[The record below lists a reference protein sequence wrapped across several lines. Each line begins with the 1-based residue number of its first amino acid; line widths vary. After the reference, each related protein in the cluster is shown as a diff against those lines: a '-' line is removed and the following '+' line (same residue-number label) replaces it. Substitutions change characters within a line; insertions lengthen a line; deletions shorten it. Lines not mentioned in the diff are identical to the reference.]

1 MQKTQKLVLCAL
13 FTALT
18 TIATMVIQ
26 MPLSVSGYINMGDVF
41 VLFGAFML
49 GPLFGAV
56 SAGVGSM
63 LADILTGY
71 VVFAPATLI
80 IKAIMALVYF
90 FLFKWIEKLIKV
102 RVAAC
107 IIAGIVAE
115 LIMVFG
121 YFIFSA
127 LFMSEGLAAAASIP
141 GNLIQGGVGV
151 AVSTVLVILM
161 PKKINN

>member
-26 MPLSVSGYINMGDVF
+26 IPLSVSGYINMGDVF

-90 FLFKWIEKLIKV
+90 FLFTILLYNKRPTML
-102 RVAAC
+102 
-107 IIAGIVAE
+107 
-115 LIMVFG
+115 
-121 YFIFSA
+121 STP
-127 LFMSEGLAAAASIP
+127 IP
-141 GNLIQGGVGV
+141 L
-151 AVSTVLVILM
+151 
-161 PKKINN
+161 KINQRSCGLPISSTILTYSPAPRNEPIELPITP